1 MTAIASIPDTWSSLQ
16 AVMSVYGRQ
25 FIKYNRLCCYGHLI
39 HPLILWDVEN
49 HNIGHL
55 IKGEEEEQS
64 W

>member
-1 MTAIASIPDTWSSLQ
+1 MLL
-16 AVMSVYGRQ
+16 G
-25 FIKYNRLCCYGHLI
+25 YGHFI